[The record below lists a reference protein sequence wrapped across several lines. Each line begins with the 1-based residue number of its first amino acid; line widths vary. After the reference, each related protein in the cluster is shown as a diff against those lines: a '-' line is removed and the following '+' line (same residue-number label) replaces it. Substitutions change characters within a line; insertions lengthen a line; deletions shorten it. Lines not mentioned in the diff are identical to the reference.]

1 MRFIFAALLVSFTA
15 APLPFVPTAPRF
27 APHLLALR
35 PVTTAGDEDA
45 RTAAILKR
53 QPSAQ
58 MATPALPAR
67 RRAASVRVVPRRRA
81 GRAAVVT
88 RAGTGDFPAW
98 DAAADV
104 AINVHAGIVSGAATA
119 IPAGMAQ
126 HVFQLGDAA
135 AAAADEI
142 PGLQKGGWLGPITDF
157 LEIILEVRARERRD
171 EARRARPDPRGEA
184 APAHP
189 PRRGDDEEGWRNTS
203 SGHDTVTRTLTL

>member
-1 MRFIFAALLVSFTA
+1 MQVAPTRARVSVGAARAPDRRGTA
-15 APLPFVPTAPRF
+15 VGGP
-27 APHLLALR
+27 
-35 PVTTAGDEDA
+35 
-45 RTAAILKR
+45 
-53 QPSAQ
+53 
-58 MATPALPAR
+58 ATPALPAR

-81 GRAAVVT
+81 GRGAVVT
-88 RAGTGDFPAW
+88 RAGLGDFPAW

-157 LEIILEVRARERRD
+157 LEIILEVSARERRD

-184 APAHP
+184 APALP
-189 PRRGDDEEGWRNTS
+189 PRRGGDEEGWRNTS